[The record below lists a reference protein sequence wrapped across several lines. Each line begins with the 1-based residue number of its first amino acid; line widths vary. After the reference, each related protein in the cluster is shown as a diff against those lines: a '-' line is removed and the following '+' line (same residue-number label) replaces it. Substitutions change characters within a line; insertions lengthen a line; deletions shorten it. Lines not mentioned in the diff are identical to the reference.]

1 MSYEKLEARF
11 RELAHLEHAKE
22 MLAWDEAVMMPA
34 GSGEARGQAMATL
47 AGITHERLC
56 APELGDL
63 FAAAQHTGAE
73 RSFMQKANLREMLR
87 VWRDA
92 TALPADLVRARQIA
106 VTRCEQVWRE
116 KRANND
122 WQGVLP
128 HLQEVLARVRDVAT
142 CYLEADATRVV
153 HTPEFSAHSA
163 AGASGGKVERTS
175 TAERGSAAYD
185 TALYDTLLTRHQ
197 PGIGSAEVDQIFSGL
212 QVFLP
217 DLIEQVRSAQPHC
230 LPFVASYSVARQQ
243 ALGERLMRML
253 GFDFEHG
260 RLDVSHH
267 PFTGGVPD
275 DTRITTR
282 YTESSFLPAQMG
294 VLHETGHGLY
304 AQGLPAAWREQPI
317 GTAAGMAVHESQSLL
332 MEMQVARS
340 KPFLAHV
347 APIMCEMLEGE
358 RQFAGAPTDAQR
370 TGEKWS
376 GENLYRHAT
385 QVRPGFIR
393 VDADELTYPLH
404 VIIRFDLERRLL
416 SGRLPL
422 ADLPDAWDLAMREYL
437 GLSTRGNDRDGCM
450 QDVHWFAGSF
460 GYFPCYT
467 LGALM
472 AAQLF
477 AAARRAIPNVETLIG
492 NGDLGALREWLRAQ
506 VHGRGR
512 LFSLQE
518 LMVEVCGERLD
529 ARYFQVHLQR
539 RYLRQAW

>member
-1 MSYEKLEARF
+1 MSYQKLEARF
-11 RELAHLEHAKE
+11 RELAHLDHAQA
-22 MLAWDEAVMMPA
+22 MLGWDEAVMMPA
-34 GSGEARGQAMATL
+34 GGGEARGQALATL
-47 AGITHERLC
+47 AGIAHAKLC
-56 APELGDL
+56 APEMGELLD
-63 FAAAQHTGAE
+63 AAQLAARE
-73 RSFMQKANLREMLR
+73 LSFMQKANLAEMLR

-92 TALPADLVRARQIA
+92 TALPADLVRARQVA
-106 VTRCEQVWRE
+106 VTRCEQLWRE

-122 WQGVLP
+122 WRGILP
-128 HLQEVLARVRDVAT
+128 HVQEVLSRVRDVAT
-142 CYLEADATRVV
+142 CYLEADVRAN
-153 HTPEFSAHSA
+153 PAAA
-163 AGASGGKVERTS
+163 AGATRG
-175 TAERGSAAYD
+175 TASYD
-185 TALYDTLLTRHQ
+185 TALYDTLLKRHQ
-197 PGIGSAEVDQIFSGL
+197 PGIGSEEIDQIFGSL

-217 DLIEQVRSAQPHC
+217 DLIEQVRGAQPHC
-230 LPFVASYSVARQQ
+230 LPLPGSYAVPSQQ

-253 GFDFEHG
+253 GFDFAHG

-267 PFTGGVPD
+267 PFTGGVSD

-282 YTESSFLPAQMG
+282 YSEGSFLPAQMG

-304 AQGLPAAWREQPI
+304 EQGLPAAWREQPI

-340 KPFLAHV
+340 RPFLAHV
-347 APIMCEMLEGE
+347 VPIMREMLEGD
-358 RQFAGAPTDAQR
+358 RH
-370 TGEKWS
+370 TGRALADVNGSGEAWT

-385 QVRPGFIR
+385 RVSPGFIR

-416 SGRLPL
+416 SGQL
-422 ADLPDAWDLAMREYL
+422 ALVDLPEAWDLAMGEYL

-477 AAARRAIPNVETLIG
+477 AAARQAIPDVEMLIG
-492 NGDLGALREWLRAQ
+492 QGDLGALRDWLRAQ
-506 VHGRGR
+506 VHSRGR

-529 ARYFQVHLQR
+529 ARHFREHLQR
-539 RYLRQAW
+539 RYLRRAW

>member
-1 MSYEKLEARF
+1 MSYQKLEARF
-11 RELAHLEHAKE
+11 RELGHLEHAQAI
-22 MLAWDEAVMMPA
+22 LGWDEAVMMPS
-34 GSGEARGQAMATL
+34 GGGEARGQALATL
-47 AGITHERLC
+47 AGIAHEKLC
-56 APELGDL
+56 APEVGELLD
-63 FAAAQHTGAE
+63 AAQHAARE
-73 RSFMQKANLREMLR
+73 LSFMQKANLREMQR

-106 VTRCEQVWRE
+106 VTRCEQLWRE

-122 WQGVLP
+122 WQGILP
-128 HLQEVLARVRDVAT
+128 HLQEVLSRVRDVAT
-142 CYLEADATRVV
+142 CYLEADLRANAGN
-153 HTPEFSAHSA
+153 P
-163 AGASGGKVERTS
+163 AGA
-175 TAERGSAAYD
+175 ARGTAAYH
-185 TALYDTLLTRHQ
+185 TALYDTLLARHQ
-197 PGIGSAEVDQIFSGL
+197 PGIGSEEIDQIFGSL

-217 DLIEQVRSAQPHC
+217 DLIEQVRSLQPQV
-230 LPFVASYSVARQQ
+230 LPFPGSYAVPRQQ

-282 YTESSFLPAQMG
+282 YSESSFLPAQMG

-304 AQGLPAAWREQPI
+304 EQGLPAAWREQPI

-340 KPFLAHV
+340 RPFLAHV

-358 RQFAGAPTDAQR
+358 RYAGNAPAEVSGR
-370 TGEKWS
+370 GEKWS

-385 QVRPGFIR
+385 QVRPGLIR

-416 SGRLPL
+416 SGQL
-422 ADLPDAWDLAMREYL
+422 ALVDLPEAWDLAMHEYL

-467 LGALM
+467 LGALL

-477 AAARRAIPNVETLIG
+477 AAARRAIPNIEMLIG
-492 NGDLGALREWLRAQ
+492 QGELAALRDWLRAQ

-512 LFSLQE
+512 LFALQE

-529 ARYFQVHLQR
+529 ARYFREHLQR